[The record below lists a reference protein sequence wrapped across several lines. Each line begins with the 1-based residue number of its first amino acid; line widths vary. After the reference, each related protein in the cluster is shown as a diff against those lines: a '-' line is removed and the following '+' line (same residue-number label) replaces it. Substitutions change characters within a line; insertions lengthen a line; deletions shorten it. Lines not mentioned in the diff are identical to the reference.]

1 MATLVLDTNIVSFAI
16 KKHPMEAQYHKHL
29 VGKTSAIALMTLAEI
44 YEGALRAGWGAR
56 KLRHMEAVLRRY
68 VVLPFDLDVCRR
80 WGEVRAQR
88 RNQPIGV
95 ADAWIAAVALQYGC
109 DLVTHNPRDF
119 QGIAGLTIITEAP

>member
-29 VGKTSAIALMTLAEI
+29 VGKTPAVALMTLAEI
-44 YEGALRAGWGAR
+44 YEGALRARWGAR

-80 WGEVRAQR
+80 WGEVRA
-88 RNQPIGV
+88 
-95 ADAWIAAVALQYGC
+95 
-109 DLVTHNPRDF
+109 
-119 QGIAGLTIITEAP
+119 